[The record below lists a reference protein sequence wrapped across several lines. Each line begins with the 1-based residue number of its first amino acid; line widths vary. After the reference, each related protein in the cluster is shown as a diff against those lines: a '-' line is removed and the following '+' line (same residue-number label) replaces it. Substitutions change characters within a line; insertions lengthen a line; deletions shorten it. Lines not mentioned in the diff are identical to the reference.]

1 MQKKKNYK
9 INEKIMRKIIK
20 LQFSRNE
27 VMIDYVLGEGFNSFQ
42 EIFKFKGC
50 GQLFHDDFERGGHL
64 FYFKISG

>member
-1 MQKKKNYK
+1 
-9 INEKIMRKIIK
+9 
-20 LQFSRNE
+20 
-27 VMIDYVLGEGFNSFQ
+27 MIDYVLGEGFNSFQ